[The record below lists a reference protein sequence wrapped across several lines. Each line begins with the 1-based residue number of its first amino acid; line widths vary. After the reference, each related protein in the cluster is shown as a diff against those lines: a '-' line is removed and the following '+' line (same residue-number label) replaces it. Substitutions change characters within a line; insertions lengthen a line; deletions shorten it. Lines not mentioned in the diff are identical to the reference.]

1 VTSATLPQ
9 SKWSPTIH
17 PFFIQLSFGAL
28 TLSLFCMFL

>member
-17 PFFIQLSFGAL
+17 QFFIQLSFGPL